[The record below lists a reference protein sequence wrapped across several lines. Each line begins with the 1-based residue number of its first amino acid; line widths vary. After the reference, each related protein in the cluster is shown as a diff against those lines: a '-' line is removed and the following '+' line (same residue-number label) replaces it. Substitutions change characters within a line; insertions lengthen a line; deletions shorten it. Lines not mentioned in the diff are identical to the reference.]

1 MKRPSFQFYPA
12 DWRKDSALQSCSI
25 AARGL
30 WIEMM
35 CIMHECE
42 PYGYLSINGHAM
54 NAAQLARLVGES
66 EKAIKGLLG
75 ELENAGVFSRTETG
89 CIYSRRMVNDERIRT
104 VRAESGKLGG
114 NPDLLKQKPGKR
126 TICLSKR
133 ISKNQPKPQKTIK
146 QKPTKASSK
155 SQPLHLHL
163 HLHLL
168 LRLTLSKHLT
178 AL

>member
-1 MKRPSFQFYPA
+1 MGGCGPMKRPSFQFYPA

-30 WIEMM
+30 WIEMK

-75 ELENAGVFSRTETG
+75 ELENAGVF
-89 CIYSRRMVNDERIRT
+89 
-104 VRAESGKLGG
+104 RA
-114 NPDLLKQKPGKR
+114 QKPAVF
-126 TICLSKR
+126 IQEEWSMM
-133 ISKNQPKPQKTIK
+133 N
-146 QKPTKASSK
+146 ASERCAQSLG
-155 SQPLHLHL
+155 S
-163 HLHLL
+163 
-168 LRLTLSKHLT
+168 
-178 AL
+178 

>member
-75 ELENAGVFSRTETG
+75 ELENAGVFSRTETS

-114 NPDLLKQKPGKR
+114 NPDLLKQKHKQKS
-126 TICLSKR
+126 TKATEDDQA
-133 ISKNQPKPQKTIK
+133 KANQSFK
-146 QKPTKASSK
+146 QKPTPSSSSSSSSSTSVNSLKA
-155 SQPLHLHL
+155 PNG
-163 HLHLL
+163 
-168 LRLTLSKHLT
+168 
-178 AL
+178 A

>member
-1 MKRPSFQFYPA
+1 MKRPSFQFYHA
-12 DWRKDSALQSCSI
+12 EWRKDSALQSCSI

-54 NAAQLARLVGES
+54 NAAQLARLVGEF
-66 EKAIKGLLG
+66 EK
-75 ELENAGVFSRTETG
+75 AGVFSRTETG

-114 NPDLLKQKPGKR
+114 NPDLLKQKPG
-126 TICLSKR
+126 
-133 ISKNQPKPQKTIK
+133 
-146 QKPTKASSK
+146 
-155 SQPLHLHL
+155 
-163 HLHLL
+163 
-168 LRLTLSKHLT
+168 
-178 AL
+178 

>member
-1 MKRPSFQFYPA
+1 MRSFRQFLISSFDTRRIWRHLFQAGKDGRMRPDETPFLSVLSRGL
-12 DWRKDSALQSCSI
+12 RKDSALQSCSI

-89 CIYSRRMVNDERIRT
+89 CIYSRRMVNDE
-104 VRAESGKLGG
+104 
-114 NPDLLKQKPGKR
+114 
-126 TICLSKR
+126 
-133 ISKNQPKPQKTIK
+133 
-146 QKPTKASSK
+146 
-155 SQPLHLHL
+155 
-163 HLHLL
+163 
-168 LRLTLSKHLT
+168 
-178 AL
+178 